1 MSDDALRAAAFEFS
15 PQSAVL
21 VDAAHGRILGCN
33 RAFSILLGYSEEELI
48 DRRLDVILPVRAR
61 DAMYDALEATRTSPL
76 LAHET
81 TLPLRREDETEVS
94 VRVRCRW
101 IDEGATMGDRAVIT
115 VDELLASP
123 DSRDAFFSMLAHEL
137 RNRLSNLR
145 LAVQILRREPE
156 PYGSRWP
163 WGLQVMEQQVGG
175 ISTLID
181 DLLDVSRMA
190 RGRLTLKREP
200 VEVSKAVDTAVE
212 RWRARQDDR
221 PPQVDA
227 HVNTS
232 DAMVAGET
240 DRLIQIVDRLLELAS
255 AGQEPLSVKTFEEG
269 REVAV
274 VVGGPG
280 LKPGAFSNDLDLF
293 AAAARA

>member
-81 TLPLRREDETEVS
+81 SLPLRREDETEVS

-101 IDEGATMGDRAVIT
+101 IDEGAATGERAVIT
-115 VDELLASP
+115 VDELPNSP

-156 PYGSRWP
+156 PDGSRWP
-163 WGLQVMEQQVGG
+163 WGLQVMEQQVTGL
-175 ISTLID
+175 TMLTD

-190 RGRLTLKREP
+190 RGRLSLKREP
-200 VEVSKAVDTAVE
+200 VDVAAAVDAAIE
-212 RWRARQDDR
+212 RWKARQDG
-221 PPQVDA
+221 PPLEIDVRMDA
-227 HVNTS
+227 S
-232 DAMVAGET
+232 DALIAGET
-240 DRLIQIVDRLLELAS
+240 ERLIQIIDRLIDLA
-255 AGQEPLSVKTFEEG
+255 P
-269 REVAV
+269 
-274 VVGGPG
+274 
-280 LKPGAFSNDLDLF
+280 
-293 AAAARA
+293 